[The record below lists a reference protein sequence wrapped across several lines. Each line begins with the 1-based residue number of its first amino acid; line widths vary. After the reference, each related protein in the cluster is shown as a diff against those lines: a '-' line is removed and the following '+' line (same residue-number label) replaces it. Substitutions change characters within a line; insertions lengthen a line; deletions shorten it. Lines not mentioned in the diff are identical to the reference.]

1 MEIYR
6 QDNSLV
12 LDIEV
17 DDSSYRHRAIKGEDR
32 IILKYSLTEHK
43 EIPIGA
49 YCDFQGQRYTL
60 IMPVVAKKIHTTRI
74 DYTAT
79 FEAAQSSARIWKF
92 KNTVDKRLKFSLTAR
107 PHEHL
112 QMFIDNMNA
121 HDSGWSVGEC
131 INGDEK
137 LINYNHDYCIDALK
151 RIASE
156 FDTEFEI
163 VGKRVSLKKVEYF
176 KNSPLTLSYGRG
188 NGFRSGVGR
197 SNSNDRPPVEILY
210 VQGGTENID
219 KSKYGSSELRLP
231 DAYYLHFDGVR
242 FEGEAGF
249 IASNARTYGAFGT
262 YIKRVGKENLSY
274 AEDSLDCSAIYPKR
288 VSSVTDVI
296 TVNSDKHFYDFIDSS
311 IPTNLDYTKRLI
323 AGETM
328 TVIFQTG
335 MLAGREF
342 EVKYNHKSYTVI
354 NGQNPNVLG
363 SGIANIKAG
372 RRFEIVP
379 QEIDGI
385 TMPNEQYKPKIGD
398 QYAVFHCHLPQGYIC
413 DNSIQSGASWDM
425 FRAAVRYFF
434 DNEEQRYSFTG
445 ELDGIW
451 AKKDWINIGGKIRLG
466 GYVRFT
472 DQNFQTEGVLVRIV
486 GIKDFI
492 NNPHSPILE
501 LSNQTVGESVSSTI
515 QTLKS
520 EEVGVEE
527 KHEQAIAYTKR
538 RYRSAIETIE
548 LIENA
553 LNDRFTNAINPV
565 AVRTMSLLVGDE
577 SLQFRF
583 VDLHYNPIADGIVY
597 NNDTKQLTAPK
608 SIIQHLTLG
617 IKDIRPNKSA
627 SSYPTWYNIVAY
639 NSARLEEQ
647 NKSYYFYIKALIGNG
662 NGSFLLSET
671 PKKMRED
678 SDCYYF
684 LVGVLNSEQD
694 GEREFVRLYGFTE
707 ILPGRITTERVVS
720 SNGDSYFDMVGNKMK
735 LGNAFSFNANN
746 DNKLVLNGAFV
757 QNGGGVQ
764 SLIGCFR
771 GEYKNY
777 EDYYYG
783 DEVLY
788 TYNGATATYRHYSQ
802 QTTRAY
808 PPTDTNYWQIVAKGK
823 DGSNGR
829 NGKDGNS
836 PVMVYR
842 GVYNS
847 SATYYGTKDRRD
859 CVKYGDVW
867 YIAKITAGWFS
878 NYTPS
883 GSSSKWESFGASF
896 DSVATNLLLADK
908 ASIGDWFISGGK
920 IVSTL
925 NENASSQITLDA
937 KNGLI
942 EILSKYNSGPQSFTN
957 IGSRIKLSSYDG
969 SVYVSGV
976 SESNTAS
983 FMTPNGIF
991 ANKAGINCLPLS
1003 TGGTQRAAMC
1013 ALGNAKYVNYN
1024 ALQGYNT
1031 DTFVA
1036 GVYGRASNTGTAE
1049 AYGGYFEQLKASGLV
1064 LNLRYADDPDVFL
1077 TEEDTFVVGRRSN
1090 SVYTVWL
1097 PPYARIGQT
1106 IFFHTWGSET
1116 MYIKP
1121 QGDYK
1126 IYDDTTENYD
1136 YDFKCGYG
1144 GMVTFARARVN
1155 GILAQAWLVC
1165 RWQH

>member
-1 MEIYR
+1 MIIYKR
-6 QDNSLV
+6 DNSIA
-12 LDIEV
+12 LDIDV
-17 DDSSYRHRAIKGEDR
+17 DDSSYRHRAIKGEDK
-32 IILKYSLTEHK
+32 IVLKYSLTEHV

-60 IMPVVAKKIHTTRI
+60 ITPVAIKKIHSSRI
-74 DYTAT
+74 DYTAI
-79 FEAAQSSARIWKF
+79 FEAQQCKARIWKF
-92 KNTVDKRLKFSLTAR
+92 QNTVDKRLKFSLTAR
-107 PHEHL
+107 PQEHL

-121 HDSGWSVGEC
+121 RDGGGWSIGEC
-131 INGDEK
+131 IEGVEK

-151 RIASE
+151 RIA
-156 FDTEFEI
+156 TEFNTEYEI
-163 VGKRVSLKKVEYF
+163 LDKRVSLKKVEYN
-176 KNSPLTLSYGRG
+176 KNNPLPLSYGYG
-188 NGFRSGVGR
+188 NGFKSGVGR
-197 SNSNDRPPVEILY
+197 INSNDKPPLEILY

-219 KSKYGSSELRLP
+219 KSTYGSNELRLP
-231 DAYYLHFDGVR
+231 ESYYLHFDGIH

-262 YIKRVGKENLSY
+262 YIKRVRKENLSN
-274 AEDSLDCSAIYPKR
+274 AEESLDCSTIYPKR
-288 VSSVTDVI
+288 IGTVTKAV
-296 TVNSDKHFYDFIDSS
+296 TVDREKHFYDFVDNT
-311 IPTNLDYTKRLI
+311 IPNSLDYKKNLI

-328 TVIFQTG
+328 TVIFQSG

-342 EVKYNHKSYTVI
+342 EVKYNH
-354 NGQNPNVLG
+354 LG
-363 SGIANIKAG
+363 VHWAEQGIDKDG

-385 TMPNEQYKPKIGD
+385 TMPNEQFKPKIGD
-398 QYAVFHCHLPQGYIC
+398 KYVIFHCSLPKGYIC
-413 DNSIQSGASWDM
+413 DNSIQAGASWDM
-425 FRAAVRYFF
+425 FREAVRFFF
-434 DNEEQRYSFTG
+434 DNEDQKYSFTG

-451 AKKDWINIGGKIRLG
+451 AKKDWDNIGGKIKLG

-472 DQNFQTEGVLVRIV
+472 DQNFQNEGVLVRIV

-492 NNPHSPILE
+492 NNPHSPTLE
-501 LSNQTVGESVSSTI
+501 LSNQTVGESVSSSI
-515 QTLKS
+515 LTLKS

-527 KHEQAIAYTKR
+527 KHEQAINFTKR
-538 RYRSAIETIE
+538 RYRSAIETIA
-548 LIENA
+548 LIEGA
-553 LNDRFTNAINPV
+553 LNDRFTKAINPI

-583 VDLHYNPIADGIVY
+583 VDQHYNQIADGITY
-597 NNDTKQLTAPK
+597 NKNTKQLTAPK

-617 IKDIRPNKSA
+617 IKDIKPRKGSI
-627 SSYPTWYNIVAY
+627 SYPTWRNIVAY
-639 NSARLEEQ
+639 TSARLEVT
-647 NKSYYFYIKALIGNG
+647 NKTYYFYIKATVGND

-684 LVGVLNSEQD
+684 LVGVLNSEYD

-707 ILPGRITTERVVS
+707 ILPSRITTERVVS

-735 LGNAFSFNANN
+735 LGNALSFNANN
-746 DNKLVLNGAFV
+746 DNKLVLNGALV

-823 DGSNGR
+823 DGSNGSA
-829 NGKDGNS
+829 GKDGNS

-842 GVYNS
+842 GIYS
-847 SATYYGTKDRRD
+847 SSVTYYGTKDRRD
-859 CVKYGDVW
+859 CVKYGSVW
-867 YIAKITAGWFS
+867 YIAKITAGAFS
-878 NYTPS
+878 NYTPT

-908 ASIGDWFISGGK
+908 ASIGDWFISGGT

-925 NENASSQITLDA
+925 NENASAKISLDA

-942 EILSKYNSGPQSFTN
+942 EILSKYNSGPQSFGN
-957 IGSRIKLSSYDG
+957 IGSHIKLSSYDG

-983 FMTPNGIF
+983 FMTPNGVF
-991 ANKAGINCLPLS
+991 ANKAGLNCLPLS

-1013 ALGNAKYVNYN
+1013 ALGNAKHVNYN

-1064 LNLRYADDPDVFL
+1064 LNLRYADDPDVYL
-1077 TEEDTFVVGRRSN
+1077 TEEDTFVVGLRSN

-1097 PPYARIGQT
+1097 PTYARIGQT

-1155 GILAQAWLVC
+1155 GNLVQAWLVC